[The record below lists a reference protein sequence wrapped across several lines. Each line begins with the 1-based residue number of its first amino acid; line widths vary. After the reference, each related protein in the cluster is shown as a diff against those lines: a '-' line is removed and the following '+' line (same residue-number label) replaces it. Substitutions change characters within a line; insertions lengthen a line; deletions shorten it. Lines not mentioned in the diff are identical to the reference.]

1 MSTANADRNL
11 LFGILA
17 LQMDFVS
24 RDGLIRGMNAWVLE
38 KSKPLGQVLVEQGAL
53 PADAHTALDVLV
65 KKHLELH
72 GNDPEKSLAAVSVA
86 ASVSAASSVREDLR
100 QVTDPDV
107 QASLVHVPAEQP
119 SGDPFLTRCPTVGV
133 ASSAGTRFRILRP
146 HAKGGLGEVF
156 VANDQELDREVA
168 LKQIQDKHADRLDSR
183 ARFVLEAKV
192 TGGLEHPGVV
202 PVYGMGE
209 YPDGR
214 PFYAMRFIRGTSLR
228 DAVDRF
234 HDADANR
241 DPGAGTLELRELLGR
256 FIAVCYAMAYAHS
269 RGVLHRD
276 LKPANIMLGKYGET
290 LVVDWGLAKPAGCVE
305 DTAVEEAPL
314 QASTG
319 ATTETVAGSAI
330 GTPQFMS
337 PEQAAG
343 RLDLLSSAS
352 DIYSLGATLYVLLT
366 GKLPFADTEVGKVL
380 QKVQR
385 GEFPRPR
392 LVRREVPAALEAIC
406 LKAMAL
412 KPQDRYASSKAMA
425 DDLEHWLAD
434 EPVSVHQEPVVAR
447 LARWARRHRPLVAGA
462 AALMLTAVVALT
474 LSTVLISREQARTMK
489 QRQQAEKNFKTALG
503 AVNEMLTEVGQDQLA
518 NEPGMEKKRRAL
530 LARAR
535 AYYQQFLDEEERSTD
550 PSLRKET
557 AQANKRLA
565 DISRLLGENAA
576 AKEAYD
582 KAIDLLSRLMAE
594 SPGDASYRQELA
606 ASYSMLGEVLR
617 GTGRV
622 DEAAASYQ
630 KALDLERKLLT
641 DFPGQPDYRRE
652 LARTNYNL
660 GILDRETQ
668 KPAEAVAAFGEAI
681 AVLKQLCAEHP
692 NVAEYQQD
700 LARAYLNLGPALR
713 ATGRSEEAE
722 EDYQHAVRILTEL
735 INKDPLTPAYRQ
747 ELAVTYNNLGFLLEK
762 AKRYTEAETAHKQAL
777 DLLDKL
783 SAQFPSVPVYRKEL
797 ANTRNNLAIIMARS
811 KNWQAAEEN
820 WRQALAIFEKLH
832 VEDPDVPDYLVGKG
846 LAQGNLGWLFLQ
858 QKDHAKASQYLEG
871 GSSCIKQAMK
881 INPKNP
887 AYRQALRDQ
896 YTYLTEAY
904 TQLGKEAEAAA
915 VKKRLAELESK
926 PPPAKAP

>member
-53 PADAHTALDVLV
+53 PADAQTALDVLV

-72 GNDPEKSLAAVSVA
+72 GNDPEKSLAAVS
-86 ASVSAASSVREDLR
+86 SAVSVREDLK

-107 QASLVHVPAEQP
+107 QASLVHVPTEK
-119 SGDPFLTRCPTVGV
+119 SSDPFLTRCPTVGT

-168 LKQIQDKHADRLDSR
+168 LKQIQDRHADRTDSR
-183 ARFVLEAKV
+183 ARFVVEAKI

-202 PVYGMGE
+202 PVYGLGE

-228 DAVDRF
+228 DAIDRF
-234 HDADANR
+234 HQEDPSQRDAEVM
-241 DPGAGTLELRELLGR
+241 ELRDLLGR

-269 RGVLHRD
+269 RGVVHRD
-276 LKPANIMLGKYGET
+276 LKPSNIMLGKYGET
-290 LVVDWGLAKPAGCVE
+290 LVVDWGLAKAAGCADE
-305 DTAVEEAPL
+305 TEVEEAPF
-314 QASTG
+314 QASVS
-319 ATTETVAGSAI
+319 ATAETVAGSAV

-343 RLDLLSSAS
+343 RLDLLSASS

-366 GKLPFADTEVGKVL
+366 GKLAFTDTEVAKVL

-385 GEFPRPR
+385 GEFPRPCQ
-392 LVRREVPAALEAIC
+392 VRRDVPPALEAIC

-412 KPQDRYASSKAMA
+412 KPQDRYVSAKAMA
-425 DDLEHWLAD
+425 ADVERWLAD
-434 EPVSVHQEPVVAR
+434 GPVSVYQEPLVAR
-447 LARWARRHRPLVAGA
+447 LARWGRRHRTFVASAGA
-462 AALMLTAVVALT
+462 LLITAVVALT
-474 LSTVLISREQARTMK
+474 ISTVLISREQARTLK
-489 QRQQAEKNFKTALG
+489 QQQQADKNFKTALG
-503 AVNEMLTEVGQDQLA
+503 AVNEMLTEVGQEQLA

-535 AYYQQFLDEEERSTD
+535 AYYQQFLDEEEHSSD
-550 PSLRKET
+550 PKLRKET
-557 AQANKRLA
+557 AQANRRLA
-565 DISRLLGENAA
+565 DISRLLGENAS

-582 KAIDLLSRLMAE
+582 KAIDLLSRLLADA
-594 SPGDASYRQELA
+594 PGDASYRQELA

-617 GTGRV
+617 GQGRV

-630 KALDLERKLLT
+630 KALTLGRQLLT
-641 DFPGQPDYRRE
+641 DFPSQPEYRRE

-668 KPAEAVAAFGEAI
+668 KPADAVAAFGEAI
-681 AVLKQLCAEHP
+681 TALKQLSAEHP
-692 NVAEYQQD
+692 NVPEYHQD

-713 ATGRSEEAE
+713 ATGQPKEAE
-722 EDYQHAVRILTEL
+722 EDYHRAVDILTEL
-735 INKDPLTPAYRQ
+735 IKKDPLTPAYRQ

-762 AKRYTEAETAHKQAL
+762 AKRYPEAEAAHKQAL

-783 SAQFPSVPVYRKEL
+783 SVQFPSVPVYRKEL

-811 KNWQAAEEN
+811 KNWQAAEED

-832 VEDPDVPDYLVGKG
+832 AEDADVPDYLVGKG

-858 QKDHAKASQYLEG
+858 RKDPDKARQYLEA
-871 GSSCIKQAMK
+871 GSACIKEAMK

-887 AYRQALRDQ
+887 AYRAALRDQ
-896 YTYLTEAY
+896 YTYLAEAY
-904 TQLGKEAEAAA
+904 TQLGKEDKAAA
-915 VKKRLAELESK
+915 IKKLLVELEAK
-926 PPPAKAP
+926 PPAKAP